1 LPLTNLIASLAR
13 TANPANSFALIEI
26 GEAISASVRTLA
38 RVFSRAPRSA
48 GPITFVPFT
57 GVRGSDRSERH
68 SEKRQRG
75 NCRSP
80 DPPLRHPRDPQ
91 RQLAL
96 QEPSRRTHQP
106 TRRPRWSKPPR
117 DPVRPQ
123 GAHSSRRVRRR
134 AAFPIPLAR
143 GAPTAVRRRATTTA
157 DAAERPQPFSF
168 ASTA

>member
-26 GEAISASVRTLA
+26 SEAISASVRTLA

-80 DPPLRHPRDPQ
+80 DPPLRHHRDPQ

-106 TRRPRWSKPPR
+106 ARTRRPRGSKPPR

-134 AAFPIPLAR
+134 AAFPIPPAR
-143 GAPTAVRRRATTTA
+143 DAPMAVRRRATTTA
-157 DAAERPQPFSF
+157 DAAERLQPFS
-168 ASTA
+168 STA